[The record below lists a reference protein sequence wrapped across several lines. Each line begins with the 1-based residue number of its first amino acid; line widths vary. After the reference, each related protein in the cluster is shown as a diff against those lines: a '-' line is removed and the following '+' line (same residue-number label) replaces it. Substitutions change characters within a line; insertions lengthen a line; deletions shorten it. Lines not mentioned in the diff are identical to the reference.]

1 MSITLAQ
8 LKSQARDRADMQS
21 SQFVSDSELV
31 NYINGSIAELHD
43 LLIAAYD
50 NDYFITE
57 YTFDTVAGTATYA
70 LPAAFYKLRG
80 IDSRVSGDQW
90 FTLQPFNFNERN
102 SQNELVAYLA
112 YGNNFRYRLVG
123 SNIMFTPAP
132 TGVYNM
138 KMWYIP
144 VATKLSSDSDTL
156 SDLNQFAEY
165 VIVDAAIKM
174 MAKEEADVSVLA
186 AQKAEL
192 RRRIEIMGQNRNAD
206 KADSITDIYAENLD
220 YLWYSGS

>member
-8 LKSQARDRADMQS
+8 LKSQARDRADMAN

-50 NDYFITE
+50 NEYFITE
-57 YTFDTVAGTATYA
+57 YTFSTVSGTDSYA
-70 LPAAFYKLRG
+70 LPADFYKLRG
-80 IDSRVSGDQW
+80 IDSRVGTDQW

-102 SQNELVAYLA
+102 SKNELLSYLA
-112 YGNNFRYRLVG
+112 YGNNFRYRIMGSDLVF
-123 SNIMFTPAP
+123 SPVP
-132 TGVYNM
+132 QGVYNI
-138 KMWYIP
+138 KLWYIP

-156 SDLNQFAEY
+156 NDLNQFSEY

-174 MAKEEADVSVLA
+174 ANKEEADVSVLA

-192 RRRIEIMGQNRNAD
+192 KRRIEVMAQNRNAD
-206 KADSITDIYAENLD
+206 KSESISDIYAENLD
-220 YLWYSGS
+220 YLWYSR

>member
-8 LKSQARDRADMQS
+8 LKSQSRDRADMTN

-50 NDYFITE
+50 NDYYITE
-57 YTFDTVAGTATYA
+57 YTFNTVSGTDSYA
-70 LPAAFYKLRG
+70 LPNDFYKLRG
-80 IDSRVSGDQW
+80 IDSKIGTDQW

-102 SQNELVAYLA
+102 SKNDLVAYLA
-112 YGNNFRYRLVG
+112 YGNNFRYRIIG
-123 SNIMFTPAP
+123 SEVVFSPVPQGIYNI
-132 TGVYNM
+132 
-138 KMWYIP
+138 KLWYIP
-144 VATKLSSDSDTL
+144 VATKLTSDSDTL
-156 SDLNQFAEY
+156 NDINQFSEY

-174 MAKEEADVSVLA
+174 ANKEEADVSVLA

-192 RRRIEIMGQNRNAD
+192 KRRIEVMAQNRNAD
-206 KADSITDIYAENLD
+206 KSESISDVYAENLD
-220 YLWYSGS
+220 

>member
-8 LKSQARDRADMQS
+8 LKSQARDRADMTN

-57 YTFDTVAGTATYA
+57 YTFNTVSGTDSYA
-70 LPAAFYKLRG
+70 LPNDFYKLRG
-80 IDSRVSGDQW
+80 IDSKIGTDQW

-102 SQNELVAYLA
+102 SKNDLVAYLA
-112 YGNNFRYRLVG
+112 YGNNFRYRIIG
-123 SNIMFTPAP
+123 SEVVFSPVPQGI
-132 TGVYNM
+132 YSI
-138 KMWYIP
+138 KLWYIP
-144 VATKLSSDSDTL
+144 VATKLTSDSDTL
-156 SDLNQFAEY
+156 NDINQFSEY

-174 MAKEEADVSVLA
+174 ANKEETDVSVLA

-192 RRRIEIMGQNRNAD
+192 RRRIEVMAQNRNAD
-206 KADSITDIYAENLD
+206 KSESISDIYAENLD
-220 YLWYSGS
+220 YLWYSR

>member
-8 LKSQARDRADMQS
+8 LKSQARDRADMVN
-21 SQFVSDSELV
+21 SQFVSDNELV

-57 YTFDTVAGTATYA
+57 YTFSTVSGTDSYA
-70 LPAAFYKLRG
+70 LPADFYKLRG
-80 IDSRVSGDQW
+80 IDSRVGADQW

-102 SQNELVAYLA
+102 SKNELLSYLA
-112 YGNNFRYRLVG
+112 YGNNFRYRIMG
-123 SNIMFTPAP
+123 SDLIFSPVP
-132 TGVYNM
+132 QGVYSI
-138 KMWYIP
+138 KLWYIP

-156 SDLNQFAEY
+156 NDLNQFSEY

-174 MAKEEADVSVLA
+174 ANKEEADVSVLA

-192 RRRIEIMGQNRNAD
+192 KRRIEVMAQNRNAD
-206 KADSITDIYAENLD
+206 KSESISDIYAENLD
-220 YLWYSGS
+220 YLWYSR

>member
-8 LKSQARDRADMQS
+8 LKSQARDRADMAN

-50 NDYFITE
+50 NEYFITE
-57 YTFDTVAGTATYA
+57 YTFSTVSGTDSYA
-70 LPAAFYKLRG
+70 LPADFYKLRG
-80 IDSRVSGDQW
+80 IDSRVGTDQW

-102 SQNELVAYLA
+102 SKNELLSYLA
-112 YGNNFRYRLVG
+112 YGNNFRYRIMGSDLVF
-123 SNIMFTPAP
+123 SPVP
-132 TGVYNM
+132 QGVYSI
-138 KMWYIP
+138 KLWYIP

-156 SDLNQFAEY
+156 NDLNQFSEY

-174 MAKEEADVSVLA
+174 ANKEEADVSVLA

-192 RRRIEIMGQNRNAD
+192 KRRIEVMAQNRNAD
-206 KADSITDIYAENLD
+206 KSESISDIYAENLD
-220 YLWYSGS
+220 YLWYSR

>member
-8 LKSQARDRADMQS
+8 LKSQARDRADMTN

-57 YTFDTVAGTATYA
+57 YTFNTVSGTDSYA
-70 LPAAFYKLRG
+70 LPNDFYKLRG
-80 IDSRVSGDQW
+80 IDSKIGTDQW

-102 SQNELVAYLA
+102 SKNDLVAYLA
-112 YGNNFRYRLVG
+112 YGNNFRYRIIG
-123 SNIMFTPAP
+123 SEVVFSPVPQGI
-132 TGVYNM
+132 YSI
-138 KMWYIP
+138 KLWYIP
-144 VATKLSSDSDTL
+144 VATKLTSDSDTL
-156 SDLNQFAEY
+156 NDINQFSEY

-174 MAKEEADVSVLA
+174 ANKEEADVSVLA

-192 RRRIEIMGQNRNAD
+192 KRRIEVMAQNRNAD
-206 KADSITDIYAENLD
+206 KSESISDIYAENLD
-220 YLWYSGS
+220 

>member
-8 LKSQARDRADMQS
+8 LKSQARDRADMAN

-57 YTFDTVAGTATYA
+57 YTFSTVSGTDSYA
-70 LPAAFYKLRG
+70 LPADFYKLRAV
-80 IDSRVSGDQW
+80 DSRVGADQW

-102 SQNELVAYLA
+102 SKNELLSYLA
-112 YGNNFRYRLVG
+112 YGNNFRYRIMGSDLVF
-123 SNIMFTPAP
+123 SPVP
-132 TGVYNM
+132 QGVYNI
-138 KMWYIP
+138 KLWYIP

-156 SDLNQFAEY
+156 NDLNQFSEY

-174 MAKEEADVSVLA
+174 ANKEEADVSVLA

-192 RRRIEIMGQNRNAD
+192 KRRIEVMAQNRNAD
-206 KADSITDIYAENLD
+206 KSESVSDIYAENLD
-220 YLWYSGS
+220 YLWYSR

>member
-8 LKSQARDRADMQS
+8 LKSQARDRADMAN

-31 NYINGSIAELHD
+31 NYINASIAELHD

-50 NDYFITE
+50 SDYFITE
-57 YTFDTVAGTATYA
+57 YTFSTVAGTATYA
-70 LPAAFYKLRG
+70 LPADFYKIRG
-80 IDSRVSGDQW
+80 IDSRINGDSW
-90 FTLQPFNFNERN
+90 ASIQPFNFNERN
-102 SQNELVAYLA
+102 ANNELVAYLSF
-112 YGNNFRYRLVG
+112 GNNIRYRLVG
-123 SNIMFTPAP
+123 SNLMLSPTP

-144 VATKLSSDSDTL
+144 VATKLTLDADTL
-156 SDLNQFAEY
+156 SDLNQYAEY

-174 MAKEEADVSVLA
+174 AAKEETDVSVLA

-192 RRRIEIMGQNRNAD
+192 RRRIEVMGQNRNAD
-206 KADSITDIYAENLD
+206 KSESISDIYSENLD
-220 YLWYSGS
+220 YLWYSR

>member
-8 LKSQARDRADMQS
+8 LKSQSRDRADMTN

-57 YTFDTVAGTATYA
+57 YTFNTVSGTDSYA
-70 LPAAFYKLRG
+70 LPADFYKLRG
-80 IDSRVSGDQW
+80 IDSKIGTDQW

-102 SQNELVAYLA
+102 SKNDLVAYLA
-112 YGNNFRYRLVG
+112 YGNNFRYRIMG
-123 SNIMFTPAP
+123 SEVVFSPVPQGI
-132 TGVYNM
+132 YSI
-138 KMWYIP
+138 KLWYIP
-144 VATKLSSDSDTL
+144 VATKLTSDSDTL
-156 SDLNQFAEY
+156 NDLNQFSEY

-174 MAKEEADVSVLA
+174 ANKEEADVSVLA

-192 RRRIEIMGQNRNAD
+192 KRRIEVMAQNRNAD
-206 KADSITDIYAENLD
+206 KSESISDIYAENLD
-220 YLWYSGS
+220 YLWYSR

>member
-8 LKSQARDRADMQS
+8 LKSQARDRADMAN

-50 NDYFITE
+50 NEYFITE
-57 YTFDTVAGTATYA
+57 YTFSTVSGTDSYA
-70 LPAAFYKLRG
+70 LPADFYKLRG
-80 IDSRVSGDQW
+80 IDSRVGADQW

-102 SQNELVAYLA
+102 SKNELLSYLA
-112 YGNNFRYRLVG
+112 YGNNFRYRIMGSDLVF
-123 SNIMFTPAP
+123 SPVP
-132 TGVYNM
+132 QGVYNI
-138 KMWYIP
+138 KLWYIP

-156 SDLNQFAEY
+156 NDLNQFSEY

-174 MAKEEADVSVLA
+174 ANKEEADVSVLA

-192 RRRIEIMGQNRNAD
+192 KRRIEVMAQNRNAD
-206 KADSITDIYAENLD
+206 KSESISDIYAENLD
-220 YLWYSGS
+220 YLWYSR

>member
-8 LKSQARDRADMQS
+8 LKSQARDRADMTN

-50 NDYFITE
+50 NDYYITE
-57 YTFDTVAGTATYA
+57 YTFNTVSGTDSYA
-70 LPAAFYKLRG
+70 LPNDFYKLRG
-80 IDSRVSGDQW
+80 IDSKIGTDQW

-102 SQNELVAYLA
+102 SKNDLVAYLA
-112 YGNNFRYRLVG
+112 YDNNFRYRIMG
-123 SNIMFTPAP
+123 SEVVFSPVPQGI
-132 TGVYNM
+132 YSI
-138 KMWYIP
+138 KLWYIP
-144 VATKLSSDSDTL
+144 VATKLTSDSDTL
-156 SDLNQFAEY
+156 NDLNQFSEY

-174 MAKEEADVSVLA
+174 TNKEEADVSVLA

-192 RRRIEIMGQNRNAD
+192 KRRIEVMAQNRNAD
-206 KADSITDIYAENLD
+206 KSESISDIYAENLD
-220 YLWYSGS
+220 YLWYSR

>member
-8 LKSQARDRADMQS
+8 LKSQARDRADMTN

-57 YTFDTVAGTATYA
+57 YSFNTAANTASYA
-70 LPAAFYKLRG
+70 LPADFYKLRG
-80 IDSRVSGDQW
+80 VDTRIGSDQW
-90 FTLQPFNFNERN
+90 FTIQPFNFNERN
-102 SQNELVAYLA
+102 SQNELVTYLA

-123 SNIMFTPAP
+123 SNITFTPVP
-132 TGVYNM
+132 TSVYSI

-144 VATKLSSDSDTL
+144 VATKLSSDSDVL
-156 SDLNQFAEY
+156 SDLNQFSEY
-165 VIVDAAIKM
+165 VIVDAALKM
-174 MAKEEADVSVLA
+174 AAKEEADVSVLA
-186 AQKAEL
+186 AQKADL
-192 RRRIEIMGQNRNAD
+192 RRRIEVMGQNRNAD
-206 KADSITDIYAENLD
+206 KSDSISDIYAENLD
-220 YLWYSGS
+220 YLWYSR

>member
-8 LKSQARDRADMQS
+8 LKSQARDRADMTN

-50 NDYFITE
+50 NDYYITE
-57 YTFDTVAGTATYA
+57 YTFNTVSGTDSYA
-70 LPAAFYKLRG
+70 LPDDFYKLRG
-80 IDSRVSGDQW
+80 IDSKIGTDQW

-102 SQNELVAYLA
+102 SKNDLVAYLA
-112 YGNNFRYRLVG
+112 YGNNFRYRIMG
-123 SNIMFTPAP
+123 SEVVFSPAP
-132 TGVYNM
+132 QGIYSI
-138 KMWYIP
+138 KLWYIP
-144 VATKLSSDSDTL
+144 VATKLTSDSDTL
-156 SDLNQFAEY
+156 NDLNQFSEY

-174 MAKEEADVSVLA
+174 ANKEEADVSVLA

-192 RRRIEIMGQNRNAD
+192 KRRIEVMAQNRNAD
-206 KADSITDIYAENLD
+206 KSESISDIYAENLD
-220 YLWYSGS
+220 YLWYSR

>member
-8 LKSQARDRADMQS
+8 LKSQARDRADMTN

-31 NYINGSIAELHD
+31 NYINGSVAELHD

-57 YTFDTVAGTATYA
+57 YTFNTVSGTDSYA
-70 LPAAFYKLRG
+70 LPNDFYKLRG
-80 IDSRVSGDQW
+80 IDSKIGTDQW

-102 SQNELVAYLA
+102 SKNDLVAYLA
-112 YGNNFRYRLVG
+112 YGNNFRYRIIG
-123 SNIMFTPAP
+123 SEVVFSPVPQGI
-132 TGVYNM
+132 YSI
-138 KMWYIP
+138 KLWYIP
-144 VATKLSSDSDTL
+144 VATKLTSDSDTL
-156 SDLNQFAEY
+156 NDINQFSEY

-174 MAKEEADVSVLA
+174 ANKEETDVSVLA

-192 RRRIEIMGQNRNAD
+192 RRRIEVMAQNRNAD
-206 KADSITDIYAENLD
+206 KSESISDIYAENLD
-220 YLWYSGS
+220 YLWYSR

>member
-8 LKSQARDRADMQS
+8 LKSQARDRADMAN

-50 NDYFITE
+50 NEYFITE
-57 YTFDTVAGTATYA
+57 YTFSTVSGTDSYA
-70 LPAAFYKLRG
+70 LPADFYKLRG
-80 IDSRVSGDQW
+80 IDSRVGTDQW

-102 SQNELVAYLA
+102 SKNELLSYLA
-112 YGNNFRYRLVG
+112 YGNNFRYRIMG
-123 SNIMFTPAP
+123 SNLVFSPVP
-132 TGVYNM
+132 QGVYNI
-138 KMWYIP
+138 KLWYIP
-144 VATKLSSDSDTL
+144 VATKLSSNSDTL
-156 SDLNQFAEY
+156 NDLNQFSEY

-174 MAKEEADVSVLA
+174 ANKEEADVSVLA

-192 RRRIEIMGQNRNAD
+192 KRRIEVMAQNRNAD
-206 KADSITDIYAENLD
+206 KSESISDIYAENLD
-220 YLWYSGS
+220 YLWYSR

>member
-8 LKSQARDRADMQS
+8 LKSQARDRADMTN

-50 NDYFITE
+50 NDYYITE
-57 YTFDTVAGTATYA
+57 YTFNTVSGTDSYA
-70 LPAAFYKLRG
+70 LPNDFYKLRG
-80 IDSRVSGDQW
+80 IDSKIGTDQW

-102 SQNELVAYLA
+102 SKNDLVAYLA
-112 YGNNFRYRLVG
+112 YGNNFRYRIIG
-123 SNIMFTPAP
+123 SEVVFSPVPQGI
-132 TGVYNM
+132 YSI
-138 KMWYIP
+138 KLWYIP
-144 VATKLSSDSDTL
+144 VATKLTSDSDTL
-156 SDLNQFAEY
+156 NDINQFSEY

-174 MAKEEADVSVLA
+174 ANKEEADVSVLA

-192 RRRIEIMGQNRNAD
+192 KRRIEVMAQNRNAD
-206 KADSITDIYAENLD
+206 KSESISDIYAENLD
-220 YLWYSGS
+220 